1 LGIPDD
7 IALATTF
14 LASDAADYMNG
25 ETILVDG
32 GALMGGYAPYTY
44 KHDVELTT

>member
-1 LGIPDD
+1 MARKPVRRAETLS
-7 IALATTF
+7 
-14 LASDAADYMNG
+14 ASEAADYMNG

-44 KHDVELTT
+44 KHDVELTS